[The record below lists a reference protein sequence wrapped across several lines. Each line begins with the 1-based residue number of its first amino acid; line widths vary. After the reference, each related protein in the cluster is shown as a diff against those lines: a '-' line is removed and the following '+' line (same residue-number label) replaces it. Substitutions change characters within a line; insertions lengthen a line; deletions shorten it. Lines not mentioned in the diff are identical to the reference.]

1 MKYNCFIFCNDR
13 EHKNVYFFQMTEDG
27 NGSLHLYYVTV
38 KTAVDPNNKT
48 KSNAIHIRV
57 SKLRILI

>member
-1 MKYNCFIFCNDR
+1 
-13 EHKNVYFFQMTEDG
+13 MTEDG

-48 KSNAIHIRV
+48 KSNAIHIRE